1 MLKHTKVCSVLE
13 PSWLFMSD
21 RNEPAT
27 GADRRTSK
35 VLADRQGRALQN
47 NVVDYVASTG
57 CCFSRDALIQ
67 NRSLVLT
74 RLLSSL
80 GNQCLEDVIFPQ
92 HFWDSSSDFFNPQLA
107 SGSDGS
113 PKLER
118 LKSTSSAIHTG
129 TKHLSQSCVSPWLI
143 SGSRN
148 ASVLL
153 NPFAL

>member
-1 MLKHTKVCSVLE
+1 MSKNMLKYTKVCSVLE

-21 RNEPAT
+21 RNEAAT
-27 GADRRTSK
+27 GADRN
-35 VLADRQGRALQN
+35 LDQQGGSLQN

-57 CCFSRDALIQ
+57 CCFSRDALTQ
-67 NRSLVLT
+67 NRSLVLK

-80 GNQCLEDVIFPQ
+80 GKQCLEDVNFPQ
-92 HFWDSSSDFFNPQLA
+92 HFWDYSSDFFNPQLA

-118 LKSTSSAIHTG
+118 LKFTSSAFHTG
-129 TKHLSQSCVSPWLI
+129 TKHLSQSCESPWLI

-153 NPFAL
+153 NPFAF